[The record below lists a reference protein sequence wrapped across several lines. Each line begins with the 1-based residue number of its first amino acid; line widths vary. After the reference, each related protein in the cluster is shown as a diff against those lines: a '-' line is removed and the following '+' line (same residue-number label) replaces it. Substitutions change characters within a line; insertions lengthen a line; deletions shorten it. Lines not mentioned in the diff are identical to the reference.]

1 MGLLSA
7 ITFLPILGLLL
18 IIALPNSLKQSFRL
32 IALAITGIQLALTLS
47 LCFSFNYHQAGIN
60 NASAYQFVEKA
71 SWITINLKSY
81 GTLNIQYFMG
91 VDGLSITMVLLSAI
105 IYFIGV
111 FASWGIDKKQKG
123 YFSMFLLLN
132 TATFGVFCALDFF
145 LFYMFWEVM
154 LLPLYFLIGIWGGAR
169 REYAAM
175 KFFLYTLFGSVF
187 MLLIMIG
194 LYMSVVSNPAEV
206 AKGGMKVAQH
216 TFSMIDMMNPKNFL
230 PGTVFSVGGTLFGVN
245 ARLIAFAILFLAF
258 AVKVPMAP
266 LHTWLPDAHV
276 EAPTP
281 ISAVL
286 AGILLKLGGYGILR
300 ICYGIFPEGGIH
312 YQHVLMVLG
321 AFAIVYGAFCAT
333 GQKDLKKMIAY
344 SSVSHMGYV
353 TMGIAS
359 LTPMGVN
366 GAIFQM
372 FNHGIISALLFIL
385 VGVIYDRVHDRQ
397 IASFRG
403 LFAEMPVYGGIVIF
417 AFMASLGLPLIS
429 GFVSESMVFIGA
441 FQTNKIITII
451 ATSGVLLTAIY
462 YLWALQRMFF
472 GPFYL
477 RNKAWKSALT
487 PMNGVEYASTIPLIV
502 IAIWFGIQP
511 SACLDLMST
520 AVNNFV
526 VYSNVQGKECIE
538 GFKKLNEMANAL
550 K

>member
-7 ITFLPILGLLL
+7 ITFLPILGAIL
-18 IIALPNSLKQSFRL
+18 ILAIPASAKQTYRYL
-32 IALAITGIQLALTLS
+32 ALAITGIQLALTLF
-47 LCFSFNYHQAGIN
+47 LVFSFNAQQAGIN
-60 NASAYQFVEKA
+60 KANAYQFVEKA
-71 SWITINLKSY
+71 SWITFTLKSY
-81 GTLNIQYFMG
+81 GTINIQYFMG

-111 FASWGIDKKQKG
+111 FASWGIEKNQKG
-123 YFSMFLLLN
+123 YFTMYLLLN

-145 LFYMFWEVM
+145 LFYLFWEVM
-154 LLPLYFLIGIWGGAR
+154 LLPLYFLIGIWGGPR

-175 KFFLYTLFGSVF
+175 KFFLYTLLGSVF

-194 LYMSVVSNPAEV
+194 LYTSVVTNPQEV
-206 AKGGMKVAQH
+206 LKKGMSVAQH
-216 TFSMIDMMNPKNFL
+216 SFSMIDMMNPKNYIDNS
-230 PGTVFSVGGTLFGVN
+230 VFAIGGKMFGMN
-245 ARLIAFAILFLAF
+245 ARVLAFAVLFLAF

-300 ICYGIFPEGGIH
+300 ICYGIFPEGGV
-312 YQHVLMVLG
+312 YFQHTLMVLG
-321 AFAIVYGAFCAT
+321 AFAIIYGAFCAT
-333 GQKDLKKMIAY
+333 GQIDLNKMIAY

-359 LTPMGVN
+359 LTPLAVN

-372 FNHGIISALLFIL
+372 FNHGIISSLLFIL

-403 LFAEMPVYGGIVIF
+403 LFAEMPVYGGFVIF
-417 AFMASLGLPLIS
+417 AFMASLGLPMIS
-429 GFVSESMVFIGA
+429 GFVSESMVFIGS
-441 FQTNKIITII
+441 FETNKTITMI
-451 ATSGVLLTAIY
+451 ATLGVLLTAIY

-472 GPFYL
+472 GPLYL
-477 RNKAWKSALT
+477 RVSSWKNELR
-487 PMNGVEYASTIPLIV
+487 PMTGSEYASVIPLVI
-502 IAIWFGIQP
+502 IAIWFGLQP
-511 SACLDLMST
+511 SACLNLMSS
-520 AVNNFV
+520 AVNDFV
-526 VYSNVQGKECIE
+526 VYSTAQGKECLE
-538 GFKKLNEMANAL
+538 GFKKLHELAG